1 MTTNGRTSLRNI
13 VVVCIVVLGLF
24 VLTTVP
30 FASSSN
36 NSIPSVRS
44 TAYISSDKK
53 SGEANIFAALE
64 PKTLPATPSSIQET
78 TDICLQ
84 DDSNGNRLSLNRTTG
99 NYTFTKCGANGFTVS
114 GTGVI
119 TTKGCLITLQHA
131 RTDGRVLA
139 QADTCMNKGTA
150 SIQIFS
156 QSVTYTIIDR
166 NTVGSSCAC
175 VAECVPSSGVLTA
188 GEPGVS
194 LLNPTTL
201 LSAIRI
207 INTGSSP
214 AQNVLVTSITLNGGT
229 LTSPASL
236 PFSLGTIPLGG
247 STILNAGFSGGPFNP
262 HASFTLTV
270 QGTFVVGAVTYCF
283 TLTANLIIPPA
294 APGSAPVN
302 RVTVEPN
309 KVSGAPFPPH
319 PPSFDDDV
327 NKSRRTIPTGPFV
340 PGTPTLTS
348 TGTQT
353 APTTQTTLRSA
364 ASSIVFVKNNGLG
377 VNGSNI
383 AEPSGGSGGGGVVF
397 ISGNWFAAYSTD
409 GGSSF
414 KQLDPTTIFPNDA
427 VGFCCDQIVQYVP
440 SIDRVIWLLQGNGVR
455 IASASPAEIISSG
468 GTAWIYWNLTPD
480 IFGQT
485 GFDFPDLSVGT
496 NSLYMSWDASG
507 ASTGYQ
513 VARTSLAGIQAGS
526 TISIDYTNPSDSS
539 MALFSHLSQNTQDE
553 IFWAGHKDTSH
564 MRVFSFAEGSGF
576 YFWRDIT
583 ISTWANDGFSS
594 LTPDGHNWLA
604 DVRDQG
610 TFISGATR
618 VFNQIWFAWSAG
630 TDSNFLQPHVE
641 MVTLDRNDSFKVIQQ
656 MQIWNNSYAFA
667 YPALAT
673 NACTSEVGLSLEY
686 GGEGNFE
693 NHVVGFWGDF
703 VVYITTVSN
712 VGTDR
717 YGDYV
722 TIRQEP
728 ATNANLGSLFSAFG
742 YGLNSVPP
750 PGRGARTDVRYVLFG
765 RPASSCAF

>member
-1 MTTNGRTSLRNI
+1 MTRSDRTHLRI
-13 VVVCIVVLGLF
+13 VVTICTTVLGLYAP
-24 VLTTVP
+24 TTFP
-30 FASSSN
+30 FGNSSSN
-36 NSIPSVRS
+36 TIPGVRAR
-44 TAYISSDKK
+44 AYISSDKK
-53 SGEANIFAALE
+53 SGEAKIFAALE
-64 PKTLPATPSSIQET
+64 QKTLPATPSSIRET
-78 TDICLQ
+78 TNVCLQ
-84 DDSNGNRLSLNRTTG
+84 DDSTGDRLSLNQTTG
-99 NYTFTKCGANGFTVS
+99 NYTFTKCGAGGFTVS
-114 GTGVI
+114 GTGVV
-119 TTKGCLITLQHA
+119 TSKGCLRTLQHT

-139 QADTCMNKGTA
+139 QVDACLNKGKA

-156 QSVTYTIIDR
+156 QPVTYTITDR
-166 NTVGSSCAC
+166 NTVGNSCAC
-175 VAECVPSSGVLTA
+175 VAQCVPSSGVLTA
-188 GEPGVS
+188 GAPGVS
-194 LLNPTTL
+194 LLNSTTL

-214 AQNVLVTSITLNGGT
+214 AENAQVTAITLSSGT

-236 PFSLGTIPLGG
+236 PFRLGTIPLGG
-247 STILNAGFSGGPFNP
+247 SAILNAGFSGGSFSPNG
-262 HASFTLTV
+262 SFTLTV
-270 QGTFVVGAVTYCF
+270 QGTFVVGVITYCF
-283 TLTANLIIPPA
+283 TLTANLVIPPA

-302 RVTVEPN
+302 RVTVGPN
-309 KVSGAPFPPH
+309 SVSGAPFPH
-319 PPSFDDDV
+319 QPPSFDDDV

-340 PGTPTLTS
+340 PGTPTPTS

-353 APTTQTTLRSA
+353 APTTQTAFLRA
-364 ASSIVFVKNNGLG
+364 ASRIVFVKNNGLG
-377 VNGSNI
+377 VNGNTI
-383 AEPSGGSGGGGVVF
+383 AEPSGGSSGGGVVF
-397 ISGNWFAAYSTD
+397 ISANSFAAYSTD
-409 GGSSF
+409 GGGSF
-414 KQLDPTTIFPNDA
+414 KQLDPTTIFPDDA

-496 NSLYMSWDASG
+496 NTLYMSWDASG
-507 ASTGYQ
+507 ASAGYQ
-513 VARTSLAGIQAGS
+513 VARTSLAGIQAGG
-526 TISIDYTNPSDSS
+526 SIGMDYTNPSDSS

-553 IFWAGHKDTSH
+553 VFWAGHNDTSH

-594 LTPDGHNWLA
+594 LTPDGHNWLD
-604 DVRDQG
+604 DVKNQG
-610 TFISGATR
+610 TFIGGATR
-618 VFNQIWFAWSAG
+618 VFNRIWFAWSAG
-630 TDSNFLQPHVE
+630 TDSGFLQPHVE
-641 MVTLDRNDSFKVIQQ
+641 MVTLDRNDSFRVIQQ
-656 MQIWNNSYAFA
+656 VQIWNNSYAFG

-703 VVYITTVSN
+703 VVYIMTASS

-728 ATNANLGSLFSAFG
+728 PTNANLGSLFSAFG
-742 YGLNSVPP
+742 YGLNSLPP
-750 PGRGARTDVRYVLFG
+750 PARGVGTDVRYVLFG